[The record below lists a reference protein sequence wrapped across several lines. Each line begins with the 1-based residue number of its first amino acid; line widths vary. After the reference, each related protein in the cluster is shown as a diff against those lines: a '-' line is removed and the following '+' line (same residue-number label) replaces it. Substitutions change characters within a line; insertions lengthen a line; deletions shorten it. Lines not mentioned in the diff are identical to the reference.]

1 MLQYGIQ
8 WLNLQ
13 LQIIHVTERLAC
25 PRCYVWNCQAKER
38 IALPWKDDPPLLE
51 NNNIMAVHRP
61 KLLKKR
67 LLKEPKLLTKYRE
80 CIENLLLKEYTK
92 KAPAP
97 LLDGKAYYLLHHAM
111 FHPAKPGKV
120 HVVFDCFA
128 RYRGSSLS
136 DKLLQGPDFTN
147 SLVVSPGLHETRWLQ
162 WVMLPLVAW
171 WDLRLEPEELMMT
184 VHLFG
189 VSSPSCANF
198 ALRKNHRWQQK
209 GLWVRNSSYSKV
221 KLLHG
226 WLLEVSQIRANR
238 HYPPERSDD
247 SI

>member
-13 LQIIHVTERLAC
+13 LQIIHVTERQAC

-61 KLLKKR
+61 KLLKKL

-97 LLDGKAYYLLHHAM
+97 LLDGK
-111 FHPAKPGKV
+111 
-120 HVVFDCFA
+120 
-128 RYRGSSLS
+128 
-136 DKLLQGPDFTN
+136 T
-147 SLVVSPGLHETRWLQ
+147 
-162 WVMLPLVAW
+162 
-171 WDLRLEPEELMMT
+171 
-184 VHLFG
+184 
-189 VSSPSCANF
+189 
-198 ALRKNHRWQQK
+198 
-209 GLWVRNSSYSKV
+209 
-221 KLLHG
+221 
-226 WLLEVSQIRANR
+226 
-238 HYPPERSDD
+238 
-247 SI
+247 

>member
-1 MLQYGIQ
+1 
-8 WLNLQ
+8 
-13 LQIIHVTERLAC
+13 
-25 PRCYVWNCQAKER
+25 
-38 IALPWKDDPPLLE
+38 
-51 NNNIMAVHRP
+51 
-61 KLLKKR
+61 
-67 LLKEPKLLTKYRE
+67 
-80 CIENLLLKEYTK
+80 
-92 KAPAP
+92 
-97 LLDGKAYYLLHHAM
+97 M

-147 SLVVSPGLHETRWLQ
+147 SLVISPGSHETRRLQ
-162 WVMLPLVAW
+162 WVMLSLVA
-171 WDLRLEPEELMMT
+171 LRLEPEELMMT

-198 ALRKNHRWQQK
+198 ALRKNHRWQRK

-238 HYPPERSDD
+238 HYPPKDLMSLFKKGEFHLATQLLWSYGIHPYLRARDISEGFWLWSCPYWKSPGYALAHSHRYLWLQDHHEGQTNYKKRNPAGGQF
-247 SI
+247 SIWSTRICSPFYPHS

>member
-1 MLQYGIQ
+1 
-8 WLNLQ
+8 
-13 LQIIHVTERLAC
+13 
-25 PRCYVWNCQAKER
+25 
-38 IALPWKDDPPLLE
+38 
-51 NNNIMAVHRP
+51 
-61 KLLKKR
+61 
-67 LLKEPKLLTKYRE
+67 
-80 CIENLLLKEYTK
+80 
-92 KAPAP
+92 
-97 LLDGKAYYLLHHAM
+97 M

-120 HVVFDCFA
+120 HAVFDCFA

-147 SLVVSPGLHETRWLQ
+147 SLVVSPGSHETRRLQ
-162 WVMLPLVAW
+162 WVMLSLVAW

-226 WLLEVSQIRANR
+226 WLLEVSQIRENR
-238 HYPPERSDD
+238 HYPPKDLMSLFKKGEFHLAKWLPNSCEVMESILTSEHATSVKDFDFDHAPIERVLGML
-247 SI
+247 